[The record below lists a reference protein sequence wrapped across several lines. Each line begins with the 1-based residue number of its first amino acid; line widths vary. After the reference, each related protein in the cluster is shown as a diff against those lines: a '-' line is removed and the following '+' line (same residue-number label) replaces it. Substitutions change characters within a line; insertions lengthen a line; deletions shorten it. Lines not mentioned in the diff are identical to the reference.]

1 MPNYI
6 SVGGVWT
13 PANEKV
19 SLIDHE
25 GKEGRQPGD
34 PYIYEGPDR
43 AALYELWLAG
53 EKTFGQDFKH
63 DPEFLL
69 RIKNLGYQG
78 IDDYLTQ
85 IGYDPIKEEKL
96 VKEKKSKV
104 LTHGAPKKGKAIKEL
119 GGGQDSSGMGQ
130 DKMGGF
136 DIPKDLG

>member
-1 MPNYI
+1 MPNYV
-6 SVGGVWT
+6 SEGGVWS

-19 SLIDHE
+19 PLIDHE
-25 GKEGRQPGD
+25 GKDGRQPGD

-53 EKTFGQDFKH
+53 EKTFGSDFRH

-85 IGYDPIKEEKL
+85 IGYDPIKEEKKN
-96 VKEKKSKV
+96 KEKKEVV
-104 LTHGAPKKGKAIKEL
+104 LRHEPLKKGKAVKEL
-119 GGGQDSSGMGQ
+119 GGGRDFSGMGG
-130 DKMGGF
+130 DKLGDFGL
-136 DIPKDLG
+136 PKELG